1 MLKERRKYY
10 SKPAF
15 LFYIQQKKKKNEW
28 KNEYPGRHRTVRQ
41 SRKWMASHPTAKL
54 KS

>member
-15 LFYIQQKKKKNEW
+15 LFYIQQKKKKMN
-28 KNEYPGRHRTVRQ
+28 GRMNIQ
-41 SRKWMASHPTAKL
+41 EGIEQ
-54 KS
+54 